1 MTALRKPSP
10 KNPDFRDQAIFKR
23 FVEDMQ
29 LHGMSERTI
38 DMYVRSVRLLSR
50 HYHRSPEKIND
61 EELRQYFLYNKNER
75 GWSRTASTIALCG
88 IKLFYTMTLKKDW
101 TTLKFVRP
109 EKQKT
114 LPVVLSLDEVR
125 KILNTVRFP
134 HHKACL
140 TVMYSLGLRLQ
151 EGTNLQVADI
161 DSQRMFVHI
170 HRGKG
175 NKDRYIP
182 LPQRT
187 LQILR
192 EFWKTHRNPVWIFP
206 APGRGGQGIAK
217 ASIPIPLS
225 SIQIAFKEAKIK
237 AGIPKKVSVHHL
249 RHSYATHLLEAGVDL
264 RYVQDYLG
272 HEDPKT
278 TLIYT
283 KLINRALADPV
294 ALINKVMADL

>member
-1 MTALRKPSP
+1 
-10 KNPDFRDQAIFKR
+10 
-23 FVEDMQ
+23 MQ
-29 LHGMSERTI
+29 LHGMSERTV
-38 DMYVRSVRLLSR
+38 DMYVRSVRMLSK
-50 HYHRSPEKIND
+50 HYQKHPKLITD
-61 EELRQYFLYNKNER
+61 EELRKYFLYNKNER
-75 GWSRTASTIALCG
+75 NWSRTASTIALCG

-101 TTLKFVRP
+101 TSLKFVRP

-125 KILNTVRFP
+125 KTLNKVQFP

-151 EGTNLQVADI
+151 EGTHLQVADI

-175 NKDRYIP
+175 NKDRYVP
-182 LPQRT
+182 LPHRT

-192 EFWKTHRNPVWIFP
+192 DFWKTHRNPVWIFP
-206 APGRGGQGIAK
+206 APGRGGRGMAK

-237 AGIPKKVSVHHL
+237 AGIQKKVSVHHL

-264 RYVQDYLG
+264 RFVQEYLG
-272 HEDPKT
+272 HDDPKT

-294 ALINKVMADL
+294 ALINKVMAIL